1 MPNFVFTAGFS
12 PAGGQPEAI
21 KKLAEGVDKGQ
32 KHQVLMGVTGS
43 GKTMVVAQMIQEIQR
58 PTLVMSPNKTLAAQL
73 CSEFRAFFP
82 NNAVEYFVSYYDY
95 YQPEAYI
102 PRSDTYIE
110 KDSSRNDEIDRLRQ
124 SATRALLTRRDVIVV
139 ASVSCIYGVG
149 SPEDYLGESVEIHA
163 GEGFR
168 RDIFLRKLTNLQYQR
183 NDVDFGRSRFRVRG
197 DTVDVQ
203 PSYDQIATRVQ
214 FNGDEVERIVQID
227 PLTGELIGDVESFQ
241 VFPAT
246 HYVTP
251 REKLLRALDAISDEL
266 EERVAWFES
275 QGKLLEAQ
283 RLRQRTMFDLEM
295 MRETGSCAGIEN
307 YSRHLTGRRP
317 GQEPYTLM
325 DFLPKDTLIV
335 VDESHV
341 GVPQIGGMYGGDRS
355 RKIPLVDYG
364 FRLPSAL
371 DNRPLTFAEWER
383 KVKQVV
389 YVSATPGPYEEQRS
403 QQTIEVV
410 IRPTGLVD
418 PTVEVRPTRG
428 QIDDL
433 LTELNKRVERKQ
445 RTLVTVLTKKM
456 AEDLT
461 DYLREMG
468 VKVQYLHSEVDTLE
482 RVEIL
487 RDLRLGVYDV
497 LVGINLLREGIDL
510 PEVTLVAILD
520 ADKEGFLRSSWSL
533 IQMIGR
539 AARNIGG
546 RVVMY
551 ADRTTESMAAAID
564 ETNRRRAIQVAYNTE
579 HGIEPTTIIK
589 EIHDINERL
598 RSVAERT
605 VVYTSEREDLAGR
618 ALSLDNTKAIEK
630 LVARMETE
638 MKAAAKELDF
648 ERAAALR
655 DEIQNIRL
663 RVLEQDA
670 SLTVGRAA
678 EQASTT
684 LKTGLIGAAD
694 RKRTARR
701 AETAAE
707 GPSFEVLSVTVL
719 PAEEEPADTLD
730 ADPYGDAEGDAAAAH
745 NTASDWLP

>member
-1 MPNFVFTAGFS
+1 MPRFAFTAAFQ

-21 KKLAEGVDKGQ
+21 SRLAAGLADGRQ
-32 KHQVLMGVTGS
+32 HQVLMGVTGS

-73 CSEFRAFFP
+73 CSEFRQFFP
-82 NNAVEYFVSYYDY
+82 TNAVEYFVSYYDY

-110 KDSSRNDEIDRLRQ
+110 KDSSKNDEIDRLRQ

-149 SPEDYLGESVEIHA
+149 SPEDYLGESIEIHA

-183 NDVDFGRSRFRVRG
+183 NDVDFGRARFRVRG

-214 FNGDEVERIVQID
+214 FNGDEVERIVQLD
-227 PLTGELIGDVESFQ
+227 PLTGEIIGDVETFQ

-251 REKLLRALDAISDEL
+251 REKLLRAIDAIQVEL
-266 EERVAWFES
+266 DERVAWFES

-283 RLRQRTMFDLEM
+283 RLRQRTQFDMEM

-307 YSRHLTGRRP
+307 YSRHLTGRRA

-325 DFLPKDTLIV
+325 DFLPADTLVV

-341 GVPQIGGMYGGDRS
+341 AVPQIGGMYGGDRS

-383 KVKQVV
+383 KVEQVV
-389 YVSATPGPYEEQRS
+389 YVTATPGPYEEQKS
-403 QQTIEVV
+403 QQTVEVV

-433 LTELNKRVERKQ
+433 LTELNKRVEKKQ

-487 RDLRLGVYDV
+487 RDLRLGTFDV
-497 LVGINLLREGIDL
+497 LVGINLLREGLDL
-510 PEVTLVAILD
+510 PEVAFIAILD
-520 ADKEGFLRSSWSL
+520 ADKESYLRDYRSL
-533 IQMIGR
+533 IQTIGR
-539 AARNIGG
+539 AARNVEGHVILYGDTLTGSMQRAIG
-546 RVVMY
+546 
-551 ADRTTESMAAAID
+551 
-564 ETNRRRAIQVAYNTE
+564 ETNRRRALQTAYNEE
-579 HGIEPTTIIK
+579 HGITPATIVKAVYNLERHQAQAVEDTIATIASGLPPD
-589 EIHDINERL
+589 EIQRLVKDLERQM
-598 RSVAERT
+598 
-605 VVYTSEREDLAGR
+605 
-618 ALSLDNTKAIEK
+618 K
-630 LVARMETE
+630 
-638 MKAAAKELDF
+638 KAARDLQF
-648 ERAAALR
+648 ERAAELRDRLVALR
-655 DEIQNIRL
+655 RDA
-663 RVLEQDA
+663 LEYRE
-670 SLTVGRAA
+670 SL
-678 EQASTT
+678 
-684 LKTGLIGAAD
+684 
-694 RKRTARR
+694 
-701 AETAAE
+701 
-707 GPSFEVLSVTVL
+707 P
-719 PAEEEPADTLD
+719 P
-730 ADPYGDAEGDAAAAH
+730 AAAAEAGLGRTRGRVRRRVH
-745 NTASDWLP
+745 A

>member
-1 MPNFVFTAGFS
+1 MPNFAFTAGFS
-12 PAGGQPEAI
+12 PAGGQPDAI
-21 KKLAEGVDKGQ
+21 KKLAEGVDRGH

-73 CSEFRAFFP
+73 CSEFRSFFP
-82 NNAVEYFVSYYDY
+82 QNSVEYFVSYYDY

-124 SATRALLTRRDVIVV
+124 SAPGALQPRRDVIVV

-214 FNGDEVERIVQID
+214 FNGDEVERIVQLD
-227 PLTGELIGDVESFQ
+227 PLTGEIIGDVDAFQ

-251 REKLLRALDAISDEL
+251 REKLLRAIDAIQVEL
-266 EERVAWFES
+266 DERVAWFES

-283 RLRQRTMFDLEM
+283 RLRQRTQFDLEM

-307 YSRHLTGRRP
+307 YSRHLTGRRA
-317 GQEPYTLM
+317 GHEPYTLM
-325 DFLPKDTLIV
+325 DFLPEDTLVV

-383 KVKQVV
+383 KVDQVV
-389 YVSATPGPYEEQRS
+389 YVTATPGPYEEQKS
-403 QQTIEVV
+403 QQTVEVV

-487 RDLRLGVYDV
+487 RDLRLGTFDV
-497 LVGINLLREGIDL
+497 LVGINLLREGLDL
-510 PEVTLVAILD
+510 PEVAFIAILD
-520 ADKEGFLRSSWSL
+520 ADKESYLRDYRSL
-533 IQMIGR
+533 IQTIGR
-539 AARNIGG
+539 AARNVEGHVILYGDTVTG
-546 RVVMY
+546 
-551 ADRTTESMAAAID
+551 SMQKAIE
-564 ETNRRRAIQVAYNTE
+564 ETNRRRALQTAYNEE
-579 HGIEPTTIIK
+579 HGITPATIVKAVYNLERHQAQAVEDTIATIASGLPPD
-589 EIHDINERL
+589 EIQRLVKDLERQM
-598 RSVAERT
+598 
-605 VVYTSEREDLAGR
+605 
-618 ALSLDNTKAIEK
+618 K
-630 LVARMETE
+630 
-638 MKAAAKELDF
+638 KAARDLQF
-648 ERAAALR
+648 ERAAELRDRLVALR
-655 DEIQNIRL
+655 R
-663 RVLEQDA
+663 DA
-670 SLTVGRAA
+670 MEYRESL
-678 EQASTT
+678 
-684 LKTGLIGAAD
+684 
-694 RKRTARR
+694 
-701 AETAAE
+701 
-707 GPSFEVLSVTVL
+707 P
-719 PAEEEPADTLD
+719 P
-730 ADPYGDAEGDAAAAH
+730 AAAAESGMWRRPKTSRMRARVH
-745 NTASDWLP
+745 G

>member
-1 MPNFVFTAGFS
+1 MPRFAFTAAFQ

-21 KKLAEGVDKGQ
+21 ARLGAGLEEGR

-73 CSEFRAFFP
+73 CSEFRQFFP
-82 NNAVEYFVSYYDY
+82 TNAVEYFVSYYDY

-110 KDSSRNDEIDRLRQ
+110 KDSSKNDEIDRLRQ

-149 SPEDYLGESVEIHA
+149 SPEDYLGESIEVHT

-183 NDVDFGRSRFRVRG
+183 NDVDFGRARFRVRG

-214 FNGDEVERIVQID
+214 FNGDEVERIVQLD
-227 PLTGELIGDVESFQ
+227 PLTGEIIGDVETFQ

-251 REKLLRALDAISDEL
+251 REKLLRAIDAIQVEL

-283 RLRQRTMFDLEM
+283 RLRQRTQFDMEM

-307 YSRHLTGRRP
+307 YSRHLTGRRA

-325 DFLPKDTLIV
+325 DFLPADTLVV

-341 GVPQIGGMYGGDRS
+341 AVPQIGGMYGGDRS

-383 KVKQVV
+383 KVEQVV
-389 YVSATPGPYEEQRS
+389 YVTATPGPYEEQKS
-403 QQTIEVV
+403 QQTVEVV

-487 RDLRLGVYDV
+487 RDLRLGTFDV
-497 LVGINLLREGIDL
+497 LVGINLLREGLDL
-510 PEVTLVAILD
+510 PEVAFIAILD
-520 ADKEGFLRSSWSL
+520 ADKESYLRDYRSL
-533 IQMIGR
+533 IQTIGR
-539 AARNIGG
+539 AARNVEGHVILYGDTLTG
-546 RVVMY
+546 
-551 ADRTTESMAAAID
+551 SMQRAID
-564 ETNRRRAIQVAYNTE
+564 ETNRRRALQTAYNEE
-579 HGIEPTTIIK
+579 HGITPATIVKAVYNLERQQAQAVEDTIATIASGLPPD
-589 EIHDINERL
+589 EIQRLVKDLERQM
-598 RSVAERT
+598 
-605 VVYTSEREDLAGR
+605 
-618 ALSLDNTKAIEK
+618 K
-630 LVARMETE
+630 
-638 MKAAAKELDF
+638 KAARDLQF
-648 ERAAALR
+648 ERAAELRDRLVALR
-655 DEIQNIRL
+655 RDA
-663 RVLEQDA
+663 LEY
-670 SLTVGRAA
+670 R
-678 EQASTT
+678 E
-684 LKTGLIGAAD
+684 GL
-694 RKRTARR
+694 
-701 AETAAE
+701 
-707 GPSFEVLSVTVL
+707 P
-719 PAEEEPADTLD
+719 P
-730 ADPYGDAEGDAAAAH
+730 AAAAEAGLGRPRGRVRRRVH
-745 NTASDWLP
+745 A